1 MPATE
6 INQKIRVTENAV
18 LYQYSTVQLQVS
30 KLSFASVAL
39 FSLSTPKSKSQP
51 MVKFAAVELVED
63 SC

>member
-18 LYQYSTVQLQVS
+18 LYQQLQVS

>member
-18 LYQYSTVQLQVS
+18 LYQQLQVS
-30 KLSFASVAL
+30 TLSFASVAL